1 MSEEPANRDEQELR
15 DPATGR
21 FVPGVSGNPSG
32 RPSDSKRLR
41 ELARALGEK
50 AIDGLLKEATEAE
63 SASARIAAWTAILD
77 RGYGRPTVGEPDGD
91 GREVSR
97 VEYVWAKG
105 GDS

>member
-1 MSEEPANRDEQELR
+1 MTDVPAIRPEQETR

-50 AIDGLLKEATEAE
+50 AIEGLLKEATEAE
-63 SASARIAAWTAILD
+63 SASARIAAWTQILD
-77 RGYGRPTVGEPDGD
+77 RGFGRPTVGEPDAEGQQVA
-91 GREVSR
+91 RI
-97 VEYVWAKG
+97 EYAWAKG
-105 GDS
+105 EGE